1 MSIKDGSFVSIA
13 RTIRPGEKFYFYKSF
28 TVKKSFVII
37 NEVRPGTATYEFIDK
52 GELVQDT
59 PHPKKVGAV
68 LAKGTA
74 W

>member
-1 MSIKDGSFVSIA
+1 MSIKGGSSTSIT
-13 RTIRPGEKFYFYKSF
+13 RIIQPGEKFYFYKSF
-28 TVKKSFVII
+28 TVKKSFVK
-37 NEVRPGTATYEFIDK
+37 EGTATYEFIDK